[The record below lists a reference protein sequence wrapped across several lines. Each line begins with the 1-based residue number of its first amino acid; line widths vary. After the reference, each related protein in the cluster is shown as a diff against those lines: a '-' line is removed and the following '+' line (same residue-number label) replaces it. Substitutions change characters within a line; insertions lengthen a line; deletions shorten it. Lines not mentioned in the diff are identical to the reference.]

1 MPPTDMPPTK
11 QSLAAPMVAIAA
23 TLAVISLNVTAGAIV
38 ALVVAAILAYRESVW
53 IAVCAAAWVVVFL
66 AVLYIP
72 GLYDSWAGPAVI
84 PVLACYIGIFL
95 AGWAVARRFAAR
107 STVKSERPEVSWPSE
122 FRLRAFLFILLGIA
136 LVAAAL
142 RFRDGVPPLFSPNPD
157 VARELLRYHTNLLLG
172 LLWEAFT
179 LGMSISLFR
188 LLTGGPR
195 GRWLYLGLVVV
206 FTGGSALG
214 ASKNSVLIGIVT
226 ALVASLSVYRRQP
239 GVKRRG
245 KASTT
250 TVVVLIGCLA
260 IGAAVFLGAQR
271 TLAGT
276 GNFEDGFRS
285 QFGGSAVAAS
295 IASLDL
301 SLSSSTETFGR
312 LWVQRDRFEAGH
324 GRYSLIFSGRPGQ
337 RLFGAHKDLDLYA
350 ITSQLSQPY
359 YMNTATFVAIP
370 LLDFGPVGAAV
381 FMLVLGLG
389 VGLIERRFEVSA
401 GPAGQ
406 LGRGFIIYFAA
417 FGIYELY
424 PLIQPIWLAIV
435 PGLWCLHLIGKRVR

>member
-1 MPPTDMPPTK
+1 MPLTK
-11 QSLAAPMVAIAA
+11 QSLATVAPIVAIAA
-23 TLAVISLNVTAGAIV
+23 TLAVISVNVTVGAIV
-38 ALVVAAILAYRESVW
+38 ALVVAAILAYRESMW
-53 IAVCAAAWVVVFL
+53 IAVCAAAWAVVFL

-72 GLYDSWAGPAVI
+72 GLYDSWAGPAAI

-107 STVKSERPEVSWPSE
+107 STVKSERPGVSWPSE
-122 FRLRAFLFILLGIA
+122 FRLRAFLFVLLGIA
-136 LVAAAL
+136 LLAAVL
-142 RFRDGVPPLFSPNPD
+142 RFRGGVPPLFSPNPD
-157 VARELLRYHTNLLLG
+157 AARELLRYHTNLLLG

-195 GRWLYLGLVVV
+195 GRWLYLGLLVV
-206 FTGGSALG
+206 FAGGSALG

-226 ALVASLSVYRRQP
+226 ALVASLSVHRRRA

-245 KASTT
+245 KASTRVV
-250 TVVVLIGCLA
+250 VVVLIGCLA
-260 IGAAVFLGAQR
+260 IGAAAFLGAQR

-285 QFGGSAVAAS
+285 QFGNSAIAAS

-312 LWVQRDRFEAGH
+312 LWAQRDRFEPGY

-337 RLFGAHKDLDLYA
+337 RLLGAHKDLDLYA

-401 GPAGQ
+401 SPAGQ
-406 LGRGFIIYFAA
+406 LGRAFVIYFAA